1 MKIHIPEKLSTP
13 AVKIGILAI
22 LTVIMLIITW
32 VCLTRDLQVLFTH
45 LYYVPI
51 IAAAYWFRRSGII
64 YSLVLAITYLL
75 MVTILGTAGQ
85 ADLVA
90 AAGRAIVFVGISCVI
105 AILSTIIKNEH
116 EAILVSE
123 GKFRGIWE
131 NIQAAIILVDPSTH
145 SIIAANPEAEKL
157 TGFSEMEMQG
167 HLCHRF
173 ICPAEEGKCPI
184 SDLGVKVEHA
194 ERILLARNGKKVPVL
209 KTVTD
214 VNIGGKRVFIESFI
228 DISPVKEAE
237 NALLAYLREATLRT
251 RNPVELVRDNLHEIR
266 EGLKDRTAA
275 PDHLVTLLA
284 IQEKNTDSIL
294 ATLQELERAVAEKRT
309 DIPDALR
316 EYLMR

>member
-1 MKIHIPEKLSTP
+1 
-13 AVKIGILAI
+13 
-22 LTVIMLIITW
+22 
-32 VCLTRDLQVLFTH
+32 
-45 LYYVPI
+45 
-51 IAAAYWFRRSGII
+51 
-64 YSLVLAITYLL
+64 
-75 MVTILGTAGQ
+75 
-85 ADLVA
+85 
-90 AAGRAIVFVGISCVI
+90 
-105 AILSTIIKNEH
+105 
-116 EAILVSE
+116 
-123 GKFRGIWE
+123 
-131 NIQAAIILVDPSTH
+131 
-145 SIIAANPEAEKL
+145 
-157 TGFSEMEMQG
+157 
-167 HLCHRF
+167 
-173 ICPAEEGKCPI
+173 
-184 SDLGVKVEHA
+184 
-194 ERILLARNGKKVPVL
+194 
-209 KTVTD
+209 VTD

>member
-64 YSLVLAITYLL
+64 YSIVLAITYLW
-75 MVTILGTAGQ
+75 MVTVFGTAGQ
-85 ADLVA
+85 ADLAA
-90 AAGRAIVFVGISCVI
+90 AAGRAIVFVAISCVI

-194 ERILLARNGKKVPVL
+194 ERILLARDGKKVPGAQ
-209 KTVTD
+209 D
-214 VNIGGKRVFIESFI
+214 R
-228 DISPVKEAE
+228 DR
-237 NALLAYLREATLRT
+237 REHWRKAG
-251 RNPVELVRDNLHEIR
+251 LHR
-266 EGLKDRTAA
+266 EF
-275 PDHLVTLLA
+275 H
-284 IQEKNTDSIL
+284 
-294 ATLQELERAVAEKRT
+294 
-309 DIPDALR
+309 
-316 EYLMR
+316 